1 MEIKKTPVQI
11 PLTWLHVWLLFA
23 GIYGFAAGF
32 LELTGREAMY
42 FCAISLLMLI
52 PAAASWIL
60 IRKTKALWQFLL
72 GGIAVC
78 AVTYLAA
85 KFFCSLFS
93 VQAAAVIEAAAA
105 ANDGKNKFEN
115 GISPAFLE
123 SLSGVMTG
131 LMAAVIFLIRGYVR
145 IRKGQLKKAA
155 QELPAGSMPLAD
167 MEAWEIPT
175 LLDEP
180 KPLHFLWFMIQ
191 YVIGVLMKMPFYWH
205 LIYWFFFADVFLCF
219 FCQYLDGM
227 HGFIRDHQK
236 IANLPVETMQRTG
249 KLILKIAVLLLVLF
263 VLPSALYGKDPIAE
277 AIAGYEPKELEKRS
291 YDRNTGGRGA
301 AGHGAGRS
309 VRYAGGQRVQTD
321 AAVDPES
328 FYGGHVSCDGCR
340 RNRGS
345 AGDLPERKK
354 CGKSLLRG

>member
-32 LELTGREAMY
+32 LELTGREALY
-42 FCAISLLMLI
+42 FCAISLLLLI

-93 VQAAAVIEAAAA
+93 VQAAAVIEAAVA

-175 LLDEP
+175 LLDFSG
-180 KPLHFLWFMIQ
+180 L
-191 YVIGVLMKMPFYWH
+191 
-205 LIYWFFFADVFLCF
+205 
-219 FCQYLDGM
+219 
-227 HGFIRDHQK
+227 
-236 IANLPVETMQRTG
+236 
-249 KLILKIAVLLLVLF
+249 
-263 VLPSALYGKDPIAE
+263 
-277 AIAGYEPKELEKRS
+277 
-291 YDRNTGGRGA
+291 
-301 AGHGAGRS
+301 
-309 VRYAGGQRVQTD
+309 
-321 AAVDPES
+321 
-328 FYGGHVSCDGCR
+328 
-340 RNRGS
+340 
-345 AGDLPERKK
+345 
-354 CGKSLLRG
+354 